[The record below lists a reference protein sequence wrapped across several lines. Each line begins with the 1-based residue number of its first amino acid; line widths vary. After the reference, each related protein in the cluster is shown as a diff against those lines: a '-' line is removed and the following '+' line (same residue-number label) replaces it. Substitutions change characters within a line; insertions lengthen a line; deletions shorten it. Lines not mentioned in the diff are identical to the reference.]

1 MIYNI
6 SRYFL
11 NNMDTNYTKKR
22 FKEIA
27 SVSIKHGLKKGIS
40 DPREFRLTLEE
51 LGPTF
56 VKIGQI
62 LSTRPDIFPNEYILE
77 LQKLQDDVKPEEY
90 STVKNVVESELG
102 NTLEEIFLYFE
113 EKPIASASLAQVH
126 LAILKTGEKVVVK
139 VQRPF
144 VKEKMTAD
152 IAILKKLAPVINF
165 TPTGSAMDAREVV
178 EELSNATEK
187 ELDFENEMKNIE
199 KFCENN
205 EDVNFILCPKVYGK
219 YCTDKIIVMDYIDG
233 IKIDNMS
240 ILQEEGYDLKDIATK
255 LTYNYFKQIFEDGFF
270 HADPHPGNILIHE
283 NKIAYIDFGLMGQ
296 LDNNM
301 KKKFNELLEAVVDRD
316 VNQMTR
322 AILKIGQKRG
332 PVDDKQLYRDIEI
345 MYDQYIEESMYDFDI
360 PQIMEEVF
368 KVCKTNNIYMPKDI
382 TLLLKGL
389 LTIQGVIAKLDT
401 EINIMDVALPYMKNR
416 LANETLKNL
425 NVMDA
430 LEKLYLSIRANMKIS
445 TKLLDLIN
453 QALNGKL
460 KVQLEFK
467 EIEDS
472 IGELNKMVNRLVF
485 GMIVAGLVVSS
496 SIVLNANIGPK
507 VYGISIIGITGYLGA
522 AVAGFWLLI
531 SILRSGKL

>member
-1 MIYNI
+1 
-6 SRYFL
+6 
-11 NNMDTNYTKKR
+11 MDTNYTKKR

-27 SVSIKHGLKKGIS
+27 SVSIKHGLKKGVS

-56 VKIGQI
+56 IKIGQI

-90 STVKNVVESELG
+90 NIVKNVVENELG
-102 NTLEEIFLYFE
+102 KPLEEIFLYFE
-113 EKPIASASLAQVH
+113 EEPIASASLAQVH
-126 LAILKTGEKVVVK
+126 FAMLKTGEKVVVK
-139 VQRPF
+139 VQRPL
-144 VKEKMTAD
+144 VEEKMMAD
-152 IAILKKLAPVINF
+152 IAILKKLAPFINL

-205 EDVNFILCPKVYGK
+205 ENINFILCPKVYSK
-219 YCTDKIIVMDYIDG
+219 YCTDKVIVMDYIDG
-233 IKIDNMS
+233 IKIDNMTT
-240 ILQEEGYDLKDIATK
+240 LQEEGYDLKDIATK
-255 LTYNYFKQIFEDGFF
+255 LIYNYFKQIFEDGFF

-301 KKKFNELLEAVVDRD
+301 RKKFNELLEAVVDRD

-322 AILKIGQKRG
+322 AVLKIGQKRG
-332 PVDDKQLYRDIEI
+332 DVNDRQLYRDIEI
-345 MYDQYIEESMYDFDI
+345 MYDQYIEESLYDFDI

-368 KVCKTNNIYMPKDI
+368 KVCKNNNIHMPKDI

-416 LANETLKNL
+416 LANETIKNL
-425 NVMDA
+425 NIMDV
-430 LEKLYLSIRANMKIS
+430 LEKLYISIRANMKLS
-445 TKLLDLIN
+445 VKLLDLVN
-453 QALNGKL
+453 QALNGKIKL
-460 KVQLEFK
+460 QLEFK
-467 EIEDS
+467 KTEES
-472 IGELNKMVNRLVF
+472 INELNKMVNRLVF

-531 SILRSGKL
+531 SILQSGKL

>member
-389 LTIQGVIAKLDT
+389 LTIQGVIVKLDT

>member
-1 MIYNI
+1 
-6 SRYFL
+6 
-11 NNMDTNYTKKR
+11 
-22 FKEIA
+22 
-27 SVSIKHGLKKGIS
+27 
-40 DPREFRLTLEE
+40 
-51 LGPTF
+51 
-56 VKIGQI
+56 
-62 LSTRPDIFPNEYILE
+62 
-77 LQKLQDDVKPEEY
+77 
-90 STVKNVVESELG
+90 
-102 NTLEEIFLYFE
+102 
-113 EKPIASASLAQVH
+113 
-126 LAILKTGEKVVVK
+126 
-139 VQRPF
+139 
-144 VKEKMTAD
+144 
-152 IAILKKLAPVINF
+152 
-165 TPTGSAMDAREVV
+165 
-178 EELSNATEK
+178 
-187 ELDFENEMKNIE
+187 
-199 KFCENN
+199 
-205 EDVNFILCPKVYGK
+205 
-219 YCTDKIIVMDYIDG
+219 
-233 IKIDNMS
+233 
-240 ILQEEGYDLKDIATK
+240 
-255 LTYNYFKQIFEDGFF
+255 
-270 HADPHPGNILIHE
+270 
-283 NKIAYIDFGLMGQ
+283 MGQ

>member
-316 VNQMTR
+316 VNQMT
-322 AILKIGQKRG
+322 
-332 PVDDKQLYRDIEI
+332 
-345 MYDQYIEESMYDFDI
+345 
-360 PQIMEEVF
+360 
-368 KVCKTNNIYMPKDI
+368 
-382 TLLLKGL
+382 
-389 LTIQGVIAKLDT
+389 
-401 EINIMDVALPYMKNR
+401 
-416 LANETLKNL
+416 
-425 NVMDA
+425 
-430 LEKLYLSIRANMKIS
+430 
-445 TKLLDLIN
+445 
-453 QALNGKL
+453 
-460 KVQLEFK
+460 
-467 EIEDS
+467 
-472 IGELNKMVNRLVF
+472 
-485 GMIVAGLVVSS
+485 
-496 SIVLNANIGPK
+496 
-507 VYGISIIGITGYLGA
+507 
-522 AVAGFWLLI
+522 
-531 SILRSGKL
+531 